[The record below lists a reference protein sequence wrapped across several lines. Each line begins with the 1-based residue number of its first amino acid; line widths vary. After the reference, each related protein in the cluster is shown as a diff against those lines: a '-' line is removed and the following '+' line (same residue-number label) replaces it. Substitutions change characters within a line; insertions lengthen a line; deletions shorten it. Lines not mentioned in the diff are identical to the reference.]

1 MPVILI
7 VRPKSGPV
15 STLTITSKPS
25 ILGRSSSCQVKV
37 SDDLI
42 SGKHLAV
49 KLGSSGEVLVK
60 DLETTN
66 GSYLNG
72 RQINQEKL
80 YIGDELKIG
89 ETVLTIDPSE
99 LSTKEKRLLTREG
112 GNNQLKF
119 VDLKTTDPSYTKP
132 AELAKPP
139 VPQPKSVA
147 KAPAKA
153 APMDSQTEDTVAV
166 KSPKNFKKSEP
177 VMPEMN
183 MDEEIDVDQLRALQ
197 EQGELSEDEQTL
209 LEEKIK
215 RRVLEKSRKVDDI
228 SKRHLGSKMGK
239 DDEEYDLEKSSGGTR
254 MIKIDRKL
262 SKRPKT
268 RKELQETKIESFA
281 SKIKNIFSKNKTR
294 PEHDADEDED

>member
-7 VRPKSGPV
+7 VRPKNGPV
-15 STLTITSKPS
+15 STLTITSKPA

-72 RQINQEKL
+72 RQVNQEKL

-89 ETVLTIDPSE
+89 DTVLTIDPTQ
-99 LSTKEKRLLTREG
+99 LSAKEKKLLTREG

-132 AELAKPP
+132 AETPKPS
-139 VPQPKSVA
+139 VPKPKTPS
-147 KAPAKA
+147 KA

-166 KSPKNFKKSEP
+166 KSPKNFKKTEA

-183 MDEEIDVDQLRALQ
+183 MDEEIDIDQLQALQ

-262 SKRPKT
+262 AKRPKT
-268 RKELQETKIESFA
+268 RKELQETKVESFA